1 MIKFYYSLAP
11 NPMKIALC
19 LEEMGLAYEPVPV
32 DTRKGEQFA
41 PAFAALNPN
50 NKVPVI
56 VDGDNT
62 VFDSNAI
69 LIYLAEKTGQ
79 FLPEPSARGAF
90 LSWMMFT
97 ATGIGPYSGQAVHF
111 RHFAPEPK
119 DYALQR
125 YAFEAD
131 RHWSILNG
139 HLVGKSFMLGEN
151 YTVLD
156 MAVWGWARMVP
167 FITGDDNAWTRYP
180 EVKRLLDTV
189 SARPAAARAA
199 ALKDRHAFK
208 TEMDDAARA
217 AMFRHLKAR

>member
-1 MIKFYYSLAP
+1 
-11 NPMKIALC
+11 
-19 LEEMGLAYEPVPV
+19 
-32 DTRKGEQFA
+32 
-41 PAFAALNPN
+41 
-50 NKVPVI
+50 
-56 VDGDNT
+56 
-62 VFDSNAI
+62 
-69 LIYLAEKTGQ
+69 
-79 FLPEPSARGAF
+79 
-90 LSWMMFT
+90 MMFT

>member
-1 MIKFYYSLAP
+1 MLKFYYSLAP

-19 LEEMGLAYEPVPV
+19 LEEMALDYEALPV
-32 DTRKGEQFA
+32 DTRKGDQFD
-41 PAFAALNPN
+41 PGFAALNPN

-56 VDGDNT
+56 VDGTTT
-62 VFDSNAI
+62 VFDSTAI

-79 FLPEPSARGAF
+79 FLPTAEQRGPF
-90 LSWMMFT
+90 LSWMMFV
-97 ATGIGPYSGQAVHF
+97 ASGIGPYSGQAVHF

-119 DYALQR
+119 EYALQR

-131 RHWSILNG
+131 RHWSILNA
-139 HLVGKSFMLGEN
+139 HLSDKRFMMGDD

-167 FITGDDNAWTRYP
+167 FITGDDTAWARYP
-180 EVKRLLDTV
+180 DIKRLLDTV

-199 ALKDRHAFK
+199 ALKDRYTFK

-217 AMFRHLKAR
+217 IMFRHLNAA